1 MPLSAEDYTK
11 LLSSFRD
18 GNTKL
23 AKALNQ
29 FYDSEQ
35 SDAVRNSL
43 QLEVVAIC
51 NEILAAGDWYSSA
64 FLKQMIS
71 PVEETKLTMLGA
83 LGSGED
89 EKFDFGSMQAVDMQE
104 VFIALYQSDG
114 HNIASWNLIIRS
126 LPEFMLGRPI
136 YADEQSA
143 VAFIRSKADRSTE
156 AYVRAYIPKQAIM
169 DDEGLVR
176 RDRIGQPLLQLGH
189 GALLV
194 KNIRSFHHMG
204 DTYIFDGKDLVKR

>member
-18 GNTKL
+18 GNAKL

-35 SDAVRNSL
+35 SEAVRNSL

-51 NEILAAGDWYSSA
+51 NEILAAGDWHSSA
-64 FLKQMIS
+64 FLQQMIS
-71 PVEETKLTMLGA
+71 PVEETKLTMLDS
-83 LGSGED
+83 LGGGEA
-89 EKFDFGSMQAVDMQE
+89 EQFDFGSMQPADMQE
-104 VFIALYQSDG
+104 VFIAIYQSDG
-114 HNIASWNLIIRS
+114 HNMAAWSLMMRS
-126 LPEFMLGRPI
+126 LPEFMLGRPV
-136 YADEQSA
+136 YADEESA

-156 AYVRAYIPKQAIM
+156 AYVKAYIPKQAIM

-176 RDRIGQPLLQLGH
+176 RDRIGQTLLQIGH

-204 DTYIFDGKDLVKR
+204 DSYIFNGKDLIKR